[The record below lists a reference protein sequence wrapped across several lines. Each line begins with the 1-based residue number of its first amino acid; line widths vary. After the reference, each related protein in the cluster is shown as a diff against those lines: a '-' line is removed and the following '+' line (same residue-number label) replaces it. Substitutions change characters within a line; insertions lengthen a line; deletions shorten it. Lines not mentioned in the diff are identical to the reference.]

1 MAVPKQKRSKS
12 RQLKARSQIFLRK
25 PALVK
30 CSKCS
35 RLILPHAICP
45 FCGYYRGREVID
57 VLAKLDK
64 KERKKREKEMAAKE
78 KEEKET
84 KKAKPL
90 SWKELS
96 KK

>member
-57 VLAKLDK
+57 VLAKLEK

>member
-25 PALVK
+25 PGLVK
-30 CSKCS
+30 CSKCN

>member
-12 RQLKARSQIFLRK
+12 RQLKARSQIFLRR